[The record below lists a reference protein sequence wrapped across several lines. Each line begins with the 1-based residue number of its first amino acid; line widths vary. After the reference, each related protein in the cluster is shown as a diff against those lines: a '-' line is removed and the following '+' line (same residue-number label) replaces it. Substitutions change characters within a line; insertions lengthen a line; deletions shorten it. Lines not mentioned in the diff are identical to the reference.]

1 MNWIRRLALLPA
13 RESQM
18 GLALAL
24 CMLVTAGLLWA
35 VLWQANII
43 VEQRDLIRQLWTWR
57 YGS

>member
-1 MNWIRRLALLPA
+1 
-13 RESQM
+13 M
-18 GLALAL
+18 GIALAL